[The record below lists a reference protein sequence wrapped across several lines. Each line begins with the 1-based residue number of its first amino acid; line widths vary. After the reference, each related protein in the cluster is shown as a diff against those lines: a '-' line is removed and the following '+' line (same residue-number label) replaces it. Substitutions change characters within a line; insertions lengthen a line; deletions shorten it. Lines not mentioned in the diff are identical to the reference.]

1 MTIYSLLI
9 VMAVVAAV
17 EALLPLRAHAGWNRA
32 HLTANLALTFVTFA
46 TNALLSAALVALFTA
61 LESAQLGLLHALPL
75 GPAARTGVAVL
86 ALDLAF
92 YAFHVSM
99 HKSDALWRFH
109 RVHHCDPALDV
120 SSAFRQHPGEG
131 VVRAAFHAAF
141 GAVFG
146 VAPAAYALYR
156 SLSALAAIAEH
167 ANVRLPRL
175 VDDALSLVVTFPNLH
190 KVHHARERR
199 LHDTNFGNVICWWDR
214 LFGTFTSAREGARVD
229 YGLDGFDQPA
239 VQGVRGLL
247 ALPFRDPTPAGDE
260 PLLAV
265 RPRPDHA

>member
-1 MTIYSLLI
+1 MTLFSQLSNMGGLLAA
-9 VMAVVAAV
+9 MAVVAAV
-17 EALLPLRAHAGWNRA
+17 EAVLPLRSHAGWNRA
-32 HLTANLALTFVTFA
+32 HLTANLALTLVTFA
-46 TNALLSAALVALFTA
+46 TNAVLSAALVVLFAA

-75 GPAARTGVAVL
+75 AAPWSTLVAVL

-120 SSAFRQHPGEG
+120 TSSFRQHPGEG

-167 ANVRLPRL
+167 ANVRVPRRL
-175 VDDALSLVVTFPNLH
+175 DDALSLVVTFPTLH
-190 KVHHARERR
+190 KVHHARDRR
-199 LHDTNFGNVICWWDR
+199 LHDTNFGNLVSWWDR
-214 LFGTFTSAREGARVD
+214 LFATFTPAREGARVD
-229 YGLDGFDQPA
+229 YGLDGFDDPGTQST
-239 VQGVRGLL
+239 RGLL
-247 ALPFRDPTPAGDE
+247 ALPLRT
-260 PLLAV
+260 V
-265 RPRPDHA
+265 RARPDHA